1 MAIKDERIF
10 TLLNRLIC
18 KKENSKLGDIIYRR
32 CDFLFYD
39 AYKEDECTRDKYEDE
54 MKELRHLG
62 LIDIDFK
69 GWNEIEHA
77 VVRATAEGTDWLVAH
92 EAYIKPTMRGCRV
105 RRSAAPVL
113 SDSV

>member
-1 MAIKDERIF
+1 
-10 TLLNRLIC
+10 
-18 KKENSKLGDIIYRR
+18 
-32 CDFLFYD
+32 
-39 AYKEDECTRDKYEDE
+39 

-92 EAYIKPTMRGCRV
+92 EA
-105 RRSAAPVL
+105 
-113 SDSV
+113 

>member
-69 GWNEIEHA
+69 GWNENEHA

-92 EAYIKPTMRGCRV
+92 EA
-105 RRSAAPVL
+105 
-113 SDSV
+113 

>member
-1 MAIKDERIF
+1 MAIKDERIY
-10 TLLNRLIC
+10 TLLNRLIR
-18 KKENSKLGDIIYRR
+18 KKQNSKLGDIDYYRYN
-32 CDFLFYD
+32 FSFYD

-77 VVRATAEGTDWLVAH
+77 VVRATAKGTDWLVAH
-92 EAYIKPTMRGCRV
+92 EV
-105 RRSAAPVL
+105 
-113 SDSV
+113 